1 MTLLGDFL
9 ADILKREEVQQ
20 AAASLLIEFFQPKP
34 GLEGAMPIVITIEPE
49 EVKEE
54 NPLKKADGSS

>member
-9 ADILKREEVQQ
+9 KALLDREDVQD
-20 AAASLLIEFFQPKP
+20 AAARLLTDALKPRP
-34 GLEGAMPIVITIEPE
+34 GLEGAKPIVLTIEPE

-54 NPLKKADGSS
+54 KTLKKADGSS